1 MTDSN
6 APAGPGDTVAADPS
20 TVPLELTG
28 VTSDVARRLVLSAV
42 DSFARRGY
50 HATTT
55 RDISVGAG
63 LSPAALYVH
72 FPSKEEVLFEA
83 SRIGHRFV
91 LDTITAA
98 ADGAGTPVDRVRA
111 IVDRFVRIHAEH
123 HTMCRVA
130 QYELHALT
138 DEHYRVIA
146 EIRRATDAVIRDEI
160 QRGVD
165 AGVFT
170 VGDVPTA
177 ALAMLSLGIDVS
189 RWYQPGRMDVDALAG
204 NYVELVLSM
213 LGVPQGTAPR
223 GRMPT

>member
-1 MTDSN
+1 MTDST
-6 APAGPGDTVAADPS
+6 ATTAGPGDPAA
-20 TVPLELTG
+20 LTG
-28 VTSDVARRLVLSAV
+28 VKSDVARRLVLSAV

-91 LDTITAA
+91 LDSITAA
-98 ADGAGTPVDRVRA
+98 AAGAETPVERIRA
-111 IVDRFVRIHAEH
+111 TVDRFVRIHAEH

-138 DEHYRVIA
+138 DEHYREIA
-146 EIRRATDAVIRDEI
+146 EIRRATDAVIREEI

-165 AGVFT
+165 SGAFT

-177 ALAMLSLGIDVS
+177 ALAILSLGIDVS
-189 RWYQPGRMDVDALAG
+189 RWYQPGRMDIDALAG
-204 NYVELVLSM
+204 NYVALVLSM
-213 LGVPQGTAPR
+213 LGAAPGANAQGT
-223 GRMPT
+223 MPT

>member
-1 MTDSN
+1 MTDIPT
-6 APAGPGDTVAADPS
+6 AIPTAAAADP
-20 TVPLELTG
+20 VPALTG

-72 FPSKEEVLFEA
+72 FASKEQVLFEA
-83 SRIGHRFV
+83 SLLGHRFV
-91 LDTITAA
+91 LDTITDA
-98 ADGAGTPVDRVRA
+98 ADSATAPADRISA
-111 IVDRFVRIHAEH
+111 IVDRFVRIHAVH

-138 DEHYRVIA
+138 GEHHRVVA
-146 EIRRATDAVIRDEI
+146 EIRRATDTLIRTEI

-170 VGDVPTA
+170 VADVPTA
-177 ALAMLSLGIDVS
+177 ALAILSLGIDVA
-189 RWYQPGRMDVDALAG
+189 RWYQPGRIDVDALAG
-204 NYVELVLSM
+204 NYIALVLSM
-213 LGVPQGTAPR
+213 LGTVPAPGTVQS
-223 GRMPT
+223 